1 MSNRKDIPTWLT
13 KDIPTWLVEE
23 IIDLLD
29 TYPLF
34 SMTSKEIKQ
43 LIKELQSEAQ
53 GYIARADSLENTVA
67 ILERYLDTQAK
78 D

>member
-1 MSNRKDIPTWLT
+1 MSKR

-23 IIDLLD
+23 ITDLLD

-34 SMTSKEIKQ
+34 SMTQKEIRQ
-43 LIKELQSEAQ
+43 LIQELQSEAQ
-53 GYIARADSLENTVA
+53 GYITRADSLENTVA
-67 ILERYLDTQAK
+67 ILERYLDIQSE